1 MSSDTREFNLLLF
14 SAVDKALAESV
25 GESVSG
31 AIKTFLPVSIV
42 ATDPK
47 GFATKLE
54 RLTGGNKL
62 VERKIMRHLEA
73 LISERNA
80 RPLDSRKLDEQ
91 DFGRFVEGCRGQFI
105 LR

>member
-1 MSSDTREFNLLLF
+1 MSSDTREFNVLLF

-31 AIKTFLPVSIV
+31 ALKAFIPISVV

-54 RLTGGNKL
+54 KLTGGNKL
-62 VERKIMRHLEA
+62 VERKIMRHLEE
-73 LISERNA
+73 LISQRNA
-80 RPLDSRKLDEQ
+80 KPLDPIILNRQ
-91 DFGRFVEGCRGQFI
+91 DFGLFVESCRGQFS
-105 LR
+105 LK

>member
-1 MSSDTREFNLLLF
+1 MSSDTREFNLLLL

-31 AIKTFLPVSIV
+31 AIKTFIPVSIV

-62 VERKIMRHLEA
+62 VERKIMRHLEM